1 MIAIAFTGVV
11 QTRLFLDSWSA
22 LVTSAYGL
30 LVLAKTAGLLVL
42 VAFGAYNRQ
51 RVMRRVALLAA
62 TILLTACSGDPASV
76 PILTVVITA
85 PKSTIAVGE
94 TLQLTAIARDVNG
107 LTLPNAKITYSASP
121 TSVISVNET
130 GLVTGIGPGMGS
142 VTATSGNVTSQPIAI
157 TVN

>member
-1 MIAIAFTGVV
+1 
-11 QTRLFLDSWSA
+11 
-22 LVTSAYGL
+22 
-30 LVLAKTAGLLVL
+30 
-42 VAFGAYNRQ
+42 
-51 RVMRRVALLAA
+51 MRRVALLAA

-107 LTLPNAKITYSASP
+107 LTLPNAKITYSAAP